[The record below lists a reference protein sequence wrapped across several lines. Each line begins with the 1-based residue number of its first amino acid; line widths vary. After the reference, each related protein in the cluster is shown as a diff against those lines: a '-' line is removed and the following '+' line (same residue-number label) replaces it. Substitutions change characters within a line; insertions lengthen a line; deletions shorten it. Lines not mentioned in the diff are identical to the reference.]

1 MRDKQALSLQGQ
13 CRRKAGAAS
22 GTEQKLPAAQ
32 ERSTEE
38 QAVPCSPWTP
48 CRADLHV
55 QPWKSPWCSSGCG
68 LKEVQPTESSLL
80 WRLMLEQ
87 HAPKGW
93 TLWYRAMLE
102 QCLESCSLR
111 EAHTGSV
118 WEGQHPMEGHH
129 MKQGQKVTRDKALGA
144 DCNPIPHSPV
154 PLRGRR

>member
-32 ERSTEE
+32 ERPTVE
-38 QAVPCSPWTP
+38 QAVPCSPWTL

-118 WEGQHPMEGHH
+118 WEGQHPMGGTPHEAGAESD
-129 MKQGQKVTRDKALGA
+129 QGQSVRGWLQ
-144 DCNPIPHSPV
+144 PYSPF
-154 PLRGRR
+154 PCAT